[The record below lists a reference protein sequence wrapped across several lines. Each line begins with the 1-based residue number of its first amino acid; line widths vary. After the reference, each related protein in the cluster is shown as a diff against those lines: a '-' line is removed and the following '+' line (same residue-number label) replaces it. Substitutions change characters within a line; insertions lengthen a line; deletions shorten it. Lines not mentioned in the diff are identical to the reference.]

1 LKLSIE
7 SIRKLFR
14 HSPEDRLLL
23 GQAWAA
29 LLLVRLMLG
38 VLPFTTIRA
47 VCVRARRP
55 VNINETPTDVR
66 PHILRVARLVEIAAR
81 YSPAGATCLTETL
94 ALAWL
99 LGRRGIM
106 TNVRIGVA
114 RRNRHVAAHAWLE
127 REGRPIYGLSD
138 GDRYVPL
145 LPAGPD
151 VSR

>member
-1 LKLSIE
+1 MKLSIE

-14 HSPEDRLLL
+14 LSPEDRLLL

-29 LLLVRLMLG
+29 LLLVRLILG

-55 VNINETPTDVR
+55 VNINETRTDVR

-81 YSPAGATCLTETL
+81 YSPVGATCLTEAL

-99 LGRRGIM
+99 LGRGGIA

-114 RRNRHVAAHAWLE
+114 RRAGRVEAHAWLE
-127 REGRPIYGLSD
+127 REGRPIYGLSNE
-138 GDRYVPL
+138 RSYAPL
-145 LPAGPD
+145 APVGSD
-151 VSR
+151 VSG

>member
-1 LKLSIE
+1 MKLSIE

-14 HSPEDRLLL
+14 LSPEDRLLL